1 MTFACH
7 AADLCDTTN
16 DANIFVEHYTILFN
30 EKNDRQMN
38 LFAHINTLLAL
49 IIVVIIGTAR
59 GLWAKGNHKLQKPR
73 AEKSGVFTT
82 KLSSV

>member
-1 MTFACH
+1 
-7 AADLCDTTN
+7 
-16 DANIFVEHYTILFN
+16 
-30 EKNDRQMN
+30 MN

-59 GLWAKGNHKLQKPR
+59 GLVGEFFFYNY
-73 AEKSGVFTT
+73 